1 MKTIET
7 KNTKCEIFGTKITI
21 ILVNGIEVISLSPLG
36 KNSGFDSR
44 AKYLVHQISKEVV
57 YWNKTARSI
66 KDVVNYISK

>member
-1 MKTIET
+1 MKTIEL

-36 KNSGFDSR
+36 KNSGFDPRS
-44 AKYLVHQISKEVV
+44 KYLVRQISKEFIF
-57 YWNKTARSI
+57 WNKTARSI